1 VIDHAS
7 PSYYAQVSKFAVLC
21 GSFEI
26 VQEVLSGLQIGG
38 RVKRVRSLALAVAKK
53 CLPKRVATMLS
64 TDDHVG
70 GKRVVI
76 STDGGRIRTRNYQT
90 EKNAAGTHHKYE
102 TEVERTETFCDHY
115 Y

>member
-1 VIDHAS
+1 MIDHAS